1 MPTLGI
7 PPESAEQIASLLHS
21 NGLISESDLKSA
33 MISSD
38 EGDKCLIETL
48 IDFRFTDEKSIA
60 NAISGS
66 YDIEFLPNLDTENID
81 FSTSDIL
88 PQKYISE
95 NRIVPI
101 SIHGHTLD
109 VAISEPSALN
119 QMQSI
124 ALLTDKKV
132 NPYLVTI
139 SQITEILDTFKTI
152 DPSSA
157 SAPRTP
163 KISSKPTTSAKANG
177 RDRAADVKIKS
188 ETKIDPAIAKKERL
202 DKLTADKAAAEV
214 SKEDAD
220 GEKYSAVVVQFIDK
234 NLKKAIKE
242 GVSDVHFETFKHS
255 SRMRFRLDGVL
266 REEPE
271 TGKVLHENYT
281 KIITRIKIMSKLDIA
296 ERRKAQDGAITLK
309 VGEKEVDFRVSVMP
323 TSFGERVVMRILDT
337 DGIDLSIEKLGF
349 HEDDEKAFID
359 AITSPQGM
367 VLVTGPTG
375 SGKSTTLYAALN
387 KINKEDINILTAEDP
402 VEFTLNGVGQV
413 HVKPDYGM
421 TFASALR
428 SFLRQDPEVVMVG
441 EIRDQETVEIAIK
454 AALTGHLVLSTL
466 HTNDAVSTITR
477 ILNMGVQPY
486 LITSSLT
493 LIIAQRLARKNCTDC
508 LIEDENVNE
517 SQLRSVGF
525 SAEEASRVTLFCGK
539 GCDTCNGTGYKG
551 RKGVYEVLRITDNL
565 IEGILQEK
573 TTPELKKVALEK
585 DNFLNMQE
593 IGRTFLKEGSICI
606 DEYKRILILD

>member
-1 MPTLGI
+1 MATLGI
-7 PPESAEQIASLLHS
+7 PSESAEQIASLLHS
-21 NGLISESDLKSA
+21 NSLISESDLKSA
-33 MISSD
+33 MVSSD
-38 EGDKCLIETL
+38 EGEKCLIETL
-48 IDFRFTDEKSIA
+48 IDFRFTDEKTIA
-60 NAISGS
+60 NAISSS
-66 YDIEFLPNLDTENID
+66 YDIEFLPSLDTENID

-88 PQKYISE
+88 PKKYITE

-139 SQITEILDTFKTI
+139 SQITKILDSFNTI

-163 KISSKPTTSAKANG
+163 KPLKTNSSNQAAEKEKAIAAAKKSEPQIPTPLAKKAKEPAKA
-177 RDRAADVKIKS
+177 
-188 ETKIDPAIAKKERL
+188 
-202 DKLTADKAAAEV
+202 KAAMSDEEV
-214 SKEDAD
+214 D
-220 GEKYSAVVVQFIDK
+220 EKYSAVVVQFIDT

-242 GVSDVHFETFKHS
+242 GVSDVHFEVFKHS
-255 SRMRFRLDGVL
+255 ARMRFRLDGVL
-266 REEPE
+266 MEEPG
-271 TGKVLHENYT
+271 TSKVLYENYS

-309 VGEKEVDFRVSVMP
+309 VDEKEVDFRVSCMP

-359 AITSPQGM
+359 AISSPQGM

-486 LITSSLT
+486 LITSALT
-493 LIIAQRLARKNCTDC
+493 LIVAQRLARKNCSEC

-525 SAEEASRVTLFCGK
+525 SAEESTRVTLFKGG

-551 RKGVYEVLRITDNL
+551 RKGIYEVLRITENL

-573 TTPELKKVALEK
+573 TTPELKKIALEK
-585 DNFLNMQE
+585 DKFLNMQE
-593 IGRTFLKEGSICI
+593 IGRTFLKDGSISI

>member
-1 MPTLGI
+1 MSSLGV
-7 PPESAEQIASLLHS
+7 PSESADQIASLLHA
-21 NGLISESDLKSA
+21 NGLVTESDLKSA
-33 MISSD
+33 MVSSQ

-60 NAISGS
+60 SAISGS
-66 YDIEFLPNLDTENID
+66 YDIEFLPELDTDNID
-81 FSTSDIL
+81 FTVSDIL
-88 PQKYISE
+88 SQKFITQ

-101 SIHGHTLD
+101 SVHGHTLD

-139 SQITEILDTFKTI
+139 SQISSILDSFNSI

-163 KISSKPTTSAKANG
+163 RVNKKTNTSASAIQKEQ
-177 RDRAADVKIKS
+177 AADAKIKS
-188 ETKIDPAIAKKERL
+188 ETKIDPAIAKKARL
-202 DKLTADKAAAEV
+202 DKLTEEKASAEV
-214 SKEDAD
+214 SKDDAD
-220 GEKYSAVVVQFIDK
+220 AEQYSAVVVQFIDK
-234 NLKKAIKE
+234 HLKKAIKE
-242 GVSDVHFETFKHS
+242 GVSDVHFEVFKHS
-255 SRMRFRLDGVL
+255 ARMRCRLDGVL
-266 REEPE
+266 REEPGTE
-271 TGKVLHENYT
+271 KVLFENYT
-281 KIITRIKIMSKLDIA
+281 KIITRIKIMSRLDIA

-359 AITSPQGM
+359 AIGSPQGM

-402 VEFTLNGVGQV
+402 VEFTLDGVGQV

-486 LITSSLT
+486 LITSALT
-493 LIIAQRLARKNCTDC
+493 LIVAQRLARKNCTEC
-508 LIEDENVNE
+508 LVGDEDVNE

-525 SAEEASRVTLFCGK
+525 TAEESTRVTLFKGN
-539 GCDTCNGTGYKG
+539 GCDVCNGTGYKG
-551 RKGVYEVLRITDNL
+551 RKGIYEVLRLTENM

-573 TTPELKKVALEK
+573 TTPELKKIALEK

-593 IGRTFLKEGSICI
+593 IGRTFLKDGSISI
-606 DEYKRILILD
+606 EEYKRILILD

>member
-1 MPTLGI
+1 MATLGI
-7 PPESAEQIASLLHS
+7 PSESAEQIASLLHS
-21 NGLISESDLKSA
+21 NSLISESDLKSA
-33 MISSD
+33 MVSSD
-38 EGDKCLIETL
+38 EGEKCLIETL
-48 IDFRFTDEKSIA
+48 IDFRFTDEKTIA
-60 NAISGS
+60 DAISSS
-66 YDIEFLPNLDTENID
+66 YDIEFLPSLDTENID

-88 PQKYISE
+88 PKKYITE

-139 SQITEILDTFKTI
+139 SQISKILDSFNAI

-163 KISSKPTTSAKANG
+163 KPLKTNSSNKLAEKEKAIAAAK
-177 RDRAADVKIKS
+177 KS
-188 ETKIDPAIAKKERL
+188 EPQIPTPLNNKAKEPKV
-202 DKLTADKAAAEV
+202 KAAMSDDEV
-214 SKEDAD
+214 D
-220 GEKYSAVVVQFIDK
+220 EKYSAVVVQFIDT

-242 GVSDVHFETFKHS
+242 GVSDVHFEVFKHS
-255 SRMRFRLDGVL
+255 ARMRFRLDGVL
-266 REEPE
+266 KEEPG
-271 TGKVLHENYT
+271 TSKILFDNYS

-309 VGEKEVDFRVSVMP
+309 VDEKEVDFRVSCMP

-359 AITSPQGM
+359 AISSPQGM

-486 LITSSLT
+486 LITSALT
-493 LIIAQRLARKNCTDC
+493 LIVAQRLARKNCSEC
-508 LIEDENVNE
+508 LIEDESVNE
-517 SQLRSVGF
+517 SQLRAVGF
-525 SAEEASRVTLFCGK
+525 SAEESTRVTLFKGG

-551 RKGVYEVLRITDNL
+551 RKGIYEVLRITENL

-573 TTPELKKVALEK
+573 TTPELKKIALEK
-585 DNFLNMQE
+585 DKFLNMQE
-593 IGRTFLKEGSICI
+593 IARTFLKDGSICI

>member
-1 MPTLGI
+1 MATLGI
-7 PPESAEQIASLLHS
+7 PSESAEQIASLLHS
-21 NGLISESDLKSA
+21 NSLISESDLKSA
-33 MISSD
+33 MVSSD
-38 EGDKCLIETL
+38 EGEKCLIETL
-48 IDFRFTDEKSIA
+48 IDFRFTDEKTIA
-60 NAISGS
+60 SAISSS

-88 PQKYISE
+88 PKKYITE

-139 SQITEILDTFKTI
+139 SQITKILDSFNTI

-163 KISSKPTTSAKANG
+163 KPLKTNSSNQAAEKEKAIAAAKKSEPQMPTPVAKKAKEPAKAQ
-177 RDRAADVKIKS
+177 AAMSD
-188 ETKIDPAIAKKERL
+188 E
-202 DKLTADKAAAEV
+202 EV
-214 SKEDAD
+214 D
-220 GEKYSAVVVQFIDK
+220 EKYSAVVVQFIDT

-242 GVSDVHFETFKHS
+242 GVSDVHFEVFKHS
-255 SRMRFRLDGVL
+255 ARMRFRLDGVL
-266 REEPE
+266 MEEPG
-271 TGKVLHENYT
+271 TSKVLYENYS

-309 VGEKEVDFRVSVMP
+309 VDEKEVDFRVSCMP

-359 AITSPQGM
+359 AISSPQGM

-486 LITSSLT
+486 LITSALT
-493 LIIAQRLARKNCTDC
+493 LIVAQRLARKNCSEC
-508 LIEDENVNE
+508 LIEDEDVNE
-517 SQLRSVGF
+517 SQLRAVGF
-525 SAEEASRVTLFCGK
+525 SAEESTRVTLFKGG

-551 RKGVYEVLRITDNL
+551 RKGIYEVLRITENL

-573 TTPELKKVALEK
+573 TTPELKKIALEK
-585 DNFLNMQE
+585 DKFLNMQE
-593 IGRTFLKEGSICI
+593 IGRTFLKDGSISI